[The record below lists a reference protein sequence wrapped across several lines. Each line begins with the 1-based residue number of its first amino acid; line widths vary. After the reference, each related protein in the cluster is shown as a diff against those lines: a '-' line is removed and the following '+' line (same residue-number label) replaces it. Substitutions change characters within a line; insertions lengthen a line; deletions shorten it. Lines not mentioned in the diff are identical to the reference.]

1 MDTTLDCAHL
11 TWTATGLAANGWL
24 LASSNE
30 LSIPTKPDTPSVPFA
45 LPGSVQGALRR
56 AAILPDWTIAQN
68 SRACEWVEHRDWLV
82 SATLPA
88 EWSGSHRRSGR
99 TVLVCDGLD
108 GFGEVWVGRQRI
120 GEFRNSF
127 IAHEFDLTDA
137 LSAPGPHQLN
147 LVFGAQP
154 RALGQIGRT
163 SEIVEWKPRFN
174 YVWDWVPRLVQLAV
188 CDGMRLEHRATAR
201 LADVR
206 CRTTCDHA
214 AGLAAVL
221 VSADVP
227 DAAVGQRVR
236 LAISRD
242 DRPVAS
248 ADAPAT
254 SGEHRLAVNAPALW
268 WPNGHGAQPLYDLAI
283 ELLAAD
289 GTVIDRQHRR
299 IGFKEV
305 AWEPCEGAPAGALPW
320 ICVVNGRRI
329 FLQGANWVP
338 LAQTFADVTAAQYR
352 ANIATYQRLGCTVLR
367 VWGGAVLGSTPFY
380 DACDEAG
387 ILVWQEFPLSSSGPD
402 NTPPRDATA
411 IGELVQIASSY
422 VVRRQHHAAL
432 LLWCGGNELQ
442 STNDAQRT
450 PGCGR
455 PWGEEHP
462 ALAAMGRVVA
472 ALDAGRRYVPASSSG
487 PRFMADAK
495 DFGKGLHHDIH
506 GPWDH
511 SGTTA
516 EWAEYWTNDDA
527 LLRSETGM
535 PGASPAHLITRY
547 AGAHAMPP
555 DQTNPLY
562 LHSCSW
568 WLQGDKWAAAGGR
581 ADDLA
586 GFVAWSQQRQAE
598 LLAIAVS
605 ACQERFP
612 RCGGFIVWMGHDCFP
627 CPINTAVIDADG
639 VPKPAGE
646 KLGELF
652 RALNQRLAG
661 TAAQAAAH

>member
-1 MDTTLDCAHL
+1 MSTALDCAHL
-11 TWTATGLAANGWL
+11 PWTATGLAANGWL
-24 LASSNE
+24 LANSNE
-30 LSIPTKPDTPSVPFA
+30 LSIPTKPDTPSVPFT

-56 AAILPDWTIAQN
+56 AGVLPDWTIGQN
-68 SRACEWVEHRDWLV
+68 SRLCEWVEHRDWLV
-82 SATLPA
+82 STVLPA
-88 EWSGSHRRSGR
+88 EWSGRSGR

-108 GFGEVWVGRQRI
+108 GFGEVWVGRTRI

-127 IAHEFDLTDA
+127 IPHEFDLTDA
-137 LSAPGPHQLN
+137 LAEPGPHHLH
-147 LVFGAQP
+147 LLFGAQP

-188 CDGMRLEHRATAR
+188 SDGVRLEHRAAAR
-201 LADVR
+201 LAGVR
-206 CRTTCDHA
+206 CRTACDHA
-214 AGLAAVL
+214 AGRGAVL
-221 VSADVP
+221 VTAEVP
-227 DAAVGQRVR
+227 LAAAGQRVR
-236 LAISRD
+236 LALARD
-242 DRPVAS
+242 GEPVAS
-248 ADAPAT
+248 GTAPAGG
-254 SGEHRLAVNAPALW
+254 GEHRLAVDAPALW
-268 WPNGHGAQPLYDLAI
+268 WPNGFGAQPLYDLAI

-289 GTVIDRQHRR
+289 GTVLDRQQRR

-338 LAQTFADVTAAQYR
+338 LAQTFADVTAEQYR
-352 ANIATYQRLGCTVLR
+352 ANIATYRRLGCTVLR
-367 VWGGAVLGSTPFY
+367 VWGGAVLGSTAFY

-402 NTPPRDATA
+402 NTPPATPTA
-411 IGELVQIASSY
+411 IGELARIAASY
-422 VVRRQHHAAL
+422 IERRQHHASL
-432 LLWCGGNELQ
+432 LMWCGGNELQ
-442 STNDAQRT
+442 STHDAQRS

-455 PWGEEHP
+455 PWGDEHP

-472 ALDAGRRYVPASSSG
+472 ALDAGRRYVPSSSSG

-495 DFGKGLHHDIH
+495 EFGKGLHHDVH

-511 SGTTA
+511 SGTIA
-516 EWAEYWTNDDA
+516 EWTDYWQGDDA

-547 AGAHAMPP
+547 AGAQAMPP

-581 ADDLA
+581 DDDLA

-598 LLAIAVS
+598 LLAIAVD
-605 ACQERFP
+605 ACQQRFP

-627 CPINTAVIDADG
+627 CPINTAVIDAEG
-639 VPKPAGE
+639 VAKPAGE
-646 KLGELF
+646 RLGELF
-652 RALNQRLAG
+652 RAMTRRLAG
-661 TAAQAAAH
+661 PAALTAAR